1 MEGAIMLDLPNP
13 VLNEEEL
20 DLLSSAPE
28 ECLRHAVQR
37 GALSLDEVTADLS
50 PRVAAVVR
58 FIATGERLAMPEGD
72 AIRDP
77 GAAGRSRASP
87 EGSDGPSLPA
97 TPEGPG
103 DREEEWAL
111 RTLSSHAQLV
121 HLLDEQRLTP
131 SEAMAAAHAIDHCLG
146 RYLTGTR
153 YAAP

>member
-1 MEGAIMLDLPNP
+1 MLDLPNP
-13 VLNEEEL
+13 ILNEEEL

-28 ECLRHAVQR
+28 ACLRRVVQR
-37 GALSLDEVTADLS
+37 GALSLDEVTAGLS
-50 PRVAAVVR
+50 PRVAAAVR

-72 AIRDP
+72 PAWDL
-77 GAAGRSRASP
+77 GAVGRSRAGP

-97 TPEGPG
+97 TPEGFAAW
-103 DREEEWAL
+103 EEERAQ

-121 HLLDEQRLTP
+121 HLLGEQRLTP